1 VLLLAWVKD
10 QPGEHHARESIRDN
24 WHVLSPGFKRFLVPA
39 GLFALAY
46 FSLGFVLLK
55 AHAVGF
61 TAPQIV
67 LLYALFNA
75 TCVLVAPVAG
85 MLGDRVGRG
94 RVVVLG
100 YALYGVICLWLAF
113 ASSPW
118 QIVVAFA
125 LYGFFY
131 AIEDSQS
138 KAMIAD
144 LEQGRRATAIGV
156 YNAVTG
162 VLYLPASLMAGA
174 LWAIAPAYAFGL
186 AAILSLLTILVFIAM
201 RPDRQLLDTRT

>member
-1 VLLLAWVKD
+1 M
-10 QPGEHHARESIRDN
+10 
-24 WHVLSPGFKRFLVPA
+24 
-39 GLFALAY
+39 
-46 FSLGFVLLK
+46 LLK

-61 TAPQIV
+61 SATQIV

-75 TCVLVAPVAG
+75 TCVLAAPLAG

-100 YALYGVICLWLAF
+100 YALYGAICLWLTF
-113 ASSPW
+113 ASSAW

-125 LYGFFY
+125 FYGVFY

-144 LEQGRRATAIGV
+144 LEQDRRATAMGV

-174 LWAIAPAYAFGL
+174 LWAIAPAFAFGV
-186 AAILSLLTILVFIAM
+186 AALLSLMAIAVFIGL
-201 RPDRQLLDTRT
+201 RPGRHSGTTRTCTKRCPPDDPALL